1 MIVESPNK
9 IQKLKKILP
18 LNWDIKAS
26 VGHIKTLSDTY
37 KNNIGLDSSY
47 NPVFQTLPGKT
58 KIIQNIIK
66 NLNQYNEIY
75 LATDPDREGEAIAYH
90 LSQIIPKKYQ
100 DYIKRV
106 SFNDL
111 SSSTVLKSL
120 KNPQGI
126 NHNIVKSQF
135 FRSISDK
142 LIGYRGTN
150 LLKLYDGDIKSI
162 GRVQAVGIQLLM
174 NRQNEIDNYQP
185 KYRKTHKVK
194 IVDDLRNIHHLTQVD
209 SKLKPISYP
218 ITVEN
223 TQETLQDNH
232 KKTIQ
237 LKLKEVKTTNSL
249 LPPPLPYNTSSA
261 LSTMSK
267 RYNFTVKHV
276 SNLLQKLFEL
286 GLITY
291 IRTDSTYISPEF
303 IDRSYLTLKP
313 SLKDK
318 IVKRSFQRSDNQ
330 EAHEAI
336 RVVDFKIT
344 PKSKS
349 ITSLTPD
356 LQKIYQDI
364 YQRTYNLF
372 LPDQENQNITYVFEP
387 IDQNNGEELHFYV
400 KNETV
405 VIDEGWNQSS
415 KGSGKSHLLTVRKNI
430 TYPGVMFSEQYVSN
444 PKPTYYTESTLI
456 KALEKNKV
464 GRPSTY
470 VTYINT
476 LKDKGYVF
484 KDKESS
490 ILRINDLGIRLY
502 KLSQKLLK
510 PFSDLRFTSEVFEKE
525 CDRIVAESAKDPD
538 TYKTFIK
545 KWDLMF
551 DNWFQHYY
559 KTKQSSDNKNY
570 ESDFTIR

>member
-26 VGHIKTLSDTY
+26 VGHIRTLSNDY
-37 KNNIGLDSSY
+37 KNNIGLDSLY
-47 NPVFQTLPGKT
+47 NPIFQTLPGKT
-58 KIIQNIIK
+58 KIIKNITK
-66 NLNQYNEIY
+66 NLSQYNRIY

-90 LSQIIPKKYQ
+90 LLQVIPKKYQ
-100 DYIKRV
+100 NNIKRV

-111 SSSTVLKSL
+111 SSSTVLNSL
-120 KNPQGI
+120 KNPQDI
-126 NHNIVKSQF
+126 NYNIVKSQF
-135 FRSISDK
+135 FRNISDK

-150 LLKLYDGDIKSI
+150 LLKLYDNNIKSI

-174 NRQNEIDNYQP
+174 ERQKEIDNYRP

-194 IVDDLRNIHHLTQVD
+194 IKDDLGNIHHLTQVD
-209 SKLKPISYP
+209 SKLKHISYP
-218 ITVEN
+218 IDIEN
-223 TQETLQDNH
+223 TQGLPQSNSEGIIT
-232 KKTIQ
+232 
-237 LKLKEVKTTNSL
+237 LKLKEIKTTNVL

-267 RYNFTVKHV
+267 KYNFTVKHV

-303 IDRSYLTLKP
+303 IDQSYLTIGP
-313 SLKDK
+313 SLKNK
-318 IVKRSFQRSDNQ
+318 IVKRSFQRADNR

-336 RVVDFKIT
+336 RIVDFKIT
-344 PKSKS
+344 PKNKS
-349 ITSLTPD
+349 ITSLNPD

-364 YQRTYNLF
+364 YQRTYNIF
-372 LPDQENQNITYVFEP
+372 LPDQENQNITYIFEP
-387 IDQNNGEELHFYV
+387 VDQSEEKEPHLYI

-405 VIDEGWNQSS
+405 VINKGWNQSFNEMNKPPQLS
-415 KGSGKSHLLTVRKNI
+415 VKKNI
-430 TYPGVMFSEQYVSN
+430 VYPGSMFTEQYISN
-444 PKPTYYTESTLI
+444 PKPVFYTESTLI
-456 KALEKNKV
+456 KTLEKNKV

-476 LKDKGYVF
+476 LKDKEYVF
-484 KDKESS
+484 NDKGSS
-490 ILRINDLGIRLY
+490 ALRINDLGIRLY
-502 KLSQKLLK
+502 ELSQKLLK
-510 PFSDLRFTSEVFEKE
+510 PFSNINFTSEVFEKE
-525 CDRIVAESAKDPD
+525 CDRIVADTPKDPD
-538 TYKTFIK
+538 TYKTLIK

-551 DNWFQHYY
+551 DNLFQQYY
-559 KTKQSSDNKNY
+559 NNKQSKNIKNH
-570 ESDFTIR
+570 ENDFAIG